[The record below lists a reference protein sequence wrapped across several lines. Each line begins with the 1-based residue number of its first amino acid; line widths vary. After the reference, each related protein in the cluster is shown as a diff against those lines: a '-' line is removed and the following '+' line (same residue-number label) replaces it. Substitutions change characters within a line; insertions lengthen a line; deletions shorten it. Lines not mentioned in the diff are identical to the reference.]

1 MCGLCVQ
8 APSLGSDTAGSSS
21 SASVH
26 GSSGGANKEH
36 AAKAHT
42 TDKAVLHAVAGCG
55 SALKET
61 LFAGLPCTG
70 LVLGGTTVH
79 ISV

>member
-1 MCGLCVQ
+1 MQ
-8 APSLGSDTAGSSS
+8 APNLGSDTAGSSF

-42 TDKAVLHAVAGCG
+42 TEKAVLHAVAGSG

-61 LFAGLPCTG
+61 LFAELPCTG
-70 LVLGGTTVH
+70 LVLGGTTRH
-79 ISV
+79 ISI